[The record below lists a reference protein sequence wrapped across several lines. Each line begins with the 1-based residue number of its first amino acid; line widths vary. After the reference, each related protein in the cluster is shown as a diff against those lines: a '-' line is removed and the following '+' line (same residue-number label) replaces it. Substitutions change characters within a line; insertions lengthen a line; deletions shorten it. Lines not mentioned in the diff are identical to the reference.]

1 MISKIIWQ
9 KSSANA
15 ETDKF
20 SVTKSKHNRFKQFQT
35 NQTGIFQKHKE
46 KKDMLEDYPDLL
58 TRRQAQQLL
67 HMGKNRILDHIQS
80 GRLRAMILDGRYLI
94 KKEDVVDFINRLP
107 YR

>member
-9 KSSANA
+9 ESSANTKT
-15 ETDKF
+15 EKF
-20 SVTKSKHNRFKQFQT
+20 SVAKSKRNRFKLFQT
-35 NQTGIFQKHKE
+35 NLSKSIKE
-46 KKDMLEDYPDLL
+46 KKGMLEDYPDLL

-94 KKEDVVDFINRLP
+94 KKEDLVDFINRLP
-107 YR
+107 YK

>member
-1 MISKIIWQ
+1 
-9 KSSANA
+9 
-15 ETDKF
+15 
-20 SVTKSKHNRFKQFQT
+20 
-35 NQTGIFQKHKE
+35 
-46 KKDMLEDYPDLL
+46 MLENYPDLL
-58 TRRQAQQLL
+58 TRKQTQELL